1 MTVDPE
7 ALERL
12 YAAATKGPW
21 TLLHKNGVLEIDDAH
36 PYKTGTAVVH
46 WAGFDSSNKP
56 PKEKLAN
63 AQLIVDLVNALP
75 ALLSELR
82 ALREDAGRL
91 EISRCTVC
99 AGVPSDGF
107 YTGCMIQ
114 DGALQ
119 KPEWACDGNGNLVR
133 WKAAIDAARRKP

>member
-1 MTVDPE
+1 MTVDLE

-12 YAAATKGPW
+12 YAAA
-21 TLLHKNGVLEIDDAH
+21 IDRM
-36 PYKTGTAVVH
+36 
-46 WAGFDSSNKP
+46 P
-56 PKEKLAN
+56 PKWKSHCILPPEHATRLHTIQDDENPPCYIVADKLYPRHGEWLVAMHN
-63 AQLIVDLVNALP
+63 AFP

-91 EISRCTVC
+91 EISHCTVC

-119 KPEWACDGNGNLVR
+119 KPGWACDGNGNLVR